1 MTKLL
6 LSSLACL
13 AFVATTSVFADDA
26 NPNPDQGQPNAPQA
40 NEANPQ
46 EPVQQQQ

>member
-26 NPNPDQGQPNAPQA
+26 NPNPNPDQPNV
-40 NEANPQ
+40 PQ
-46 EPVQQQQ
+46 EQNQQEQLQQPQQ